1 MRRLTLIAAAAATLL
16 TAPAFALEIQTGGLP
31 IAPRMGGPFGNPFA
45 ASPLAGTN
53 VGVNTN
59 TAAGIGNKAQQ
70 QSFGMQ
76 QGGGQP
82 VGFPFGPG
90 AAFGAGGG
98 APLVSTNVG
107 VNTNTAAGIGNK
119 AKQGAAGVSV
129 GFGRGGSLVDTN
141 VNVNT
146 NVAAGIGN
154 AAGQGVLGRQGR

>member
-16 TAPAFALEIQTGGLP
+16 TAPAFALDIQTGGLP
-31 IAPRMGGPFGNPFA
+31 ITPRMGGPFNPFA
-45 ASPLAGTN
+45 ASQLTSTN

-70 QSFGMQ
+70 QSLGLQ
-76 QGGGQP
+76 QG
-82 VGFPFGPG
+82 GFPFGPG

-119 AKQGAAGVSV
+119 AKQGVAGVSI
-129 GFGRGGSLVDTN
+129 GFGKGGSLVDTN

-154 AAGQGVLGRQGR
+154 AAGQSVFGLKGR

>member
-1 MRRLTLIAAAAATLL
+1 MRRLILIAAAAATLL
-16 TAPAFALEIQTGGLP
+16 SAPAFALDLQTGGLP
-31 IAPRMGGPFGNPFA
+31 IAPRMNGPFNPFA
-45 ASPLAGTN
+45 ASQLTSTN

-59 TAAGIGNKAQQ
+59 TAAGIGNRAQQ
-70 QSFGMQ
+70 QTLGFQ
-76 QGGGQP
+76 QG
-82 VGFPFGPG
+82 GFPFGPG

-119 AKQGAAGVSV
+119 AKQGVAGVSIDFGKG

-154 AAGQGVLGRQGR
+154 SAGQGVFGLQGR